1 MATSS
6 PMNSSNG
13 DGGTTMKKRSLA
25 TTAAVG
31 LSRVTGLAR
40 EFVFAHFFG
49 ASPVLDAFIAAYRLP
64 NLLRDLVAEGAL
76 SQAFVAVLAP
86 LSQRDPDAADRLAR
100 KTITALGIF
109 LAVFVFFGVWQAP
122 RLVTFLASGFDMQ
135 MTALAATLATILI
148 PFILPI
154 SLAALCAGML
164 NIRGKFFLP
173 QSSTT
178 LLNVTSLTLGIVLMA
193 FMVPDYLPSLFTTAP
208 HPQND
213 SERAILAMA
222 IGTLLAGFIPLLT
235 QGYALRQTGFHFRPI
250 FEFRDVAMIRIVK
263 LALPSFVGAAVV
275 QISVIM
281 TTTFASASP
290 GGVSCLHYA
299 FRLAQLP
306 LGLFGVSVATASAP
320 EFARLAAID
329 SNEALAAALRNSLR
343 WVLFFACP
351 AAVGLILLANP
362 VVSLIYGHGRFSSDN
377 VQQTTIMLQFYSL
390 GIIGY
395 AWSKIYQ
402 PAFLAIG
409 DGKTPFWIALAC
421 VAANL
426 AFNFLFMTR
435 WHWEADSLAF
445 ATALTTTLHFILFA
459 MLFARRVP
467 NVWRS
472 QLLGDVARIFLATTV
487 MAIAV
492 TVTSKLTTAMFDK
505 TNIEMALLTKLAA
518 VALPIFV
525 AVPVYFGTARVVG
538 CRDACK

>member
-1 MATSS
+1 MGSS
-6 PMNSSNG
+6 IA
-13 DGGTTMKKRSLA
+13 DGGTKMKKRSLA
-25 TTAAVG
+25 ATAAVG

-76 SQAFVAVLAP
+76 SQVFVAVLAP
-86 LSQRDPDAADRLAR
+86 LSQKDPHAADRLAR
-100 KTITALGIF
+100 KTMTALGI
-109 LAVFVFFGVWQAP
+109 LLTLLVFFGIWQAP
-122 RLVTFLASGFDMQ
+122 RLVTFLASGFDRQ
-135 MTALAATLATILI
+135 MTTLTATLAAILI
-148 PFILPI
+148 PFILPV
-154 SLAALCAGML
+154 SLAALCAGLL

-178 LLNVTSLTLGIVLMA
+178 LLNLASLTLGTALMA
-193 FMVPDYLPSLFTTAP
+193 FMAPDYLRSLFTAEP
-208 HPQND
+208 HAQNG

-222 IGTLLAGFIPLLT
+222 IGTLLAGFIPLLA
-235 QGYALRQTGFHFRPI
+235 QGYALRRTGFRFRPI

-281 TTTFASASP
+281 TTAFASSSP

-306 LGLFGVSVATASAP
+306 LGLFGVSVAAASAP
-320 EFARLAAID
+320 EFARLATTD
-329 SNEALAAALRNSLR
+329 SPEVLAAALRNSLR

-409 DGKTPFWIALAC
+409 DGRTPFWIALGC

-435 WHWEADSLAF
+435 WHWEANSLAF

-459 MLFARRVP
+459 LMFARRIP
-467 NVWRS
+467 SVWGR
-472 QLLGDVARIFLATTV
+472 QLFGDVARIFLATAV
-487 MAIAV
+487 MAAATII
-492 TVTSKLTTAMFDK
+492 TSRMTTAMLVEA
-505 TNIEMALLTKLAA
+505 NIEAALLTKLAA
-518 VALPIFV
+518 VTLPIFV
-525 AVPVYFGTARVVG
+525 AIPVYFGTARAVG
-538 CRDACK
+538 CRDARK